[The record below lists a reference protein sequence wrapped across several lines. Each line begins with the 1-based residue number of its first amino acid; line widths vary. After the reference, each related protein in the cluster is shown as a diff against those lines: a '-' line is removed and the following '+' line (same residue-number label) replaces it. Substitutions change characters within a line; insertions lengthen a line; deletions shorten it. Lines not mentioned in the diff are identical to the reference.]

1 MKTIVQKLTEITQD
15 IEKARDDLGGGNGPA
30 AREFSIALT
39 AVEDATMRVNRGFA
53 KVKGTFY
60 VSDVEGS

>member
-1 MKTIVQKLTEITQD
+1 MTIVQHLNDTARL
-15 IEKARDDLGGGNGPA
+15 IEQARDELGGGNGPA

-39 AVEDATMRVNRGFA
+39 AVEDATMRVNRAFA